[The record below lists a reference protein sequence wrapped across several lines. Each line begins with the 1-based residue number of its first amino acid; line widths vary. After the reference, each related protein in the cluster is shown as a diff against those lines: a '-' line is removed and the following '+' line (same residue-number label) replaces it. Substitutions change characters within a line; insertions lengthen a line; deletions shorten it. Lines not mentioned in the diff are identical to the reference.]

1 MKFTYD
7 DIAAFMDN
15 YLKTYNAYAQNP
27 ETTQKLYDYYAP
39 DFEIVH
45 FVAGASTVSGR
56 DKFLHLM
63 SSHPSSHETLTAED
77 TVIDERRNTAVLF
90 LKTEVSDTATGKIM
104 VTKNYLVH
112 YTLIVDENNTL
123 KIKGVKFFDE
133 IMAPGEVDVPEVLMR
148 DSEMVKLF
156 QG

>member
-1 MKFTYD
+1 
-7 DIAAFMDN
+7 
-15 YLKTYNAYAQNP
+15 
-27 ETTQKLYDYYAP
+27 
-39 DFEIVH
+39 
-45 FVAGASTVSGR
+45 
-56 DKFLHLM
+56 M

-133 IMAPGEVDVPEVLMR
+133 IMAPGEIDVPEVLMR
-148 DSEMVKLF
+148 DPEMAKLF